1 VLSPKLKFLL
11 FYFLNALWWKILFLL
26 KYLFLVLKNLRKLDT
41 FLYFLLIFLFLIRNF
56 YIVAAHYAFLLIF
69 ILDFNLVLTVFIFEK
84 IFFVWFVDVIIVYLK
99 FNIVIFISLVLII
112 CSIFLL
118 RTIIWIHIFYCWKSA
133 CFFYLIF
140 IFLNYIYSFLS

>member
-1 VLSPKLKFLL
+1 
-11 FYFLNALWWKILFLL
+11 
-26 KYLFLVLKNLRKLDT
+26 
-41 FLYFLLIFLFLIRNF
+41 LIFLFLIRNF